1 MTPDEDQLIRSAQG
15 GDMMAFEQLVFRYD
29 KQVLSIAARY
39 VMSAE
44 DAKDIYQEVLLR
56 VYRGIRRF
64 QFKSEF
70 ATWLYRITTNVCLT
84 HRSRQKKRLHV
95 SIHDGE
101 NHDGQAGDH
110 YVATD
115 ASPEDLTIASE
126 ISLRVRNAVASLPP
140 KQKLVFTMRHYRGY
154 KLKEIATMMECAEG
168 TVKRYLF
175 LATQQMRRQLK
186 EVYE

>member
-1 MTPDEDQLIRSAQG
+1 MTPDDNELILSAQR
-15 GDMMAFEQLVFRYD
+15 GDMMAFEQLVFRHD

-39 VMSAE
+39 VLSAE
-44 DAKDIYQEVLLR
+44 DAKDIYQEVFLR

-70 ATWLYRITTNVCLT
+70 TTWVYRITTNVCLT
-84 HRSRQKKRLHV
+84 HKTRQKKSLHV
-95 SIHDGE
+95 SINDEGNRDGTE
-101 NHDGQAGDH
+101 DDRHAT
-110 YVATD
+110 TD
-115 ASPEDLTIASE
+115 ASPEDLTVASE
-126 ISLRVRNAVASLPP
+126 ISARVQDAVASLPP
-140 KQKLVFTMRHYRGY
+140 KQKLVFTLRHYQGY
-154 KLKEIATMMECAEG
+154 KLKEIAVMMECTEG